1 MSPKKK
7 VNKDQKTK
15 EEVSK
20 ITQTAPTPSES
31 TKTFKKIIRIHEKTP
46 LSVLSPTKYS
56 MSSKDWSEMSK
67 RVDSLRSGEHNE
79 DISINF

>member
-1 MSPKKK
+1 MNNKKK
-7 VNKDQKTK
+7 NKKETPKT
-15 EEVSK
+15 
-20 ITQTAPTPSES
+20 IQTAPTPSAS

-79 DISINF
+79 NISVNF